1 MAISLLA
8 HSVDGSDIAGSPSSG
23 LTCSTGP

>member
-8 HSVDGSDIAGSPSSG
+8 HSVDGSDIAGSPSSEVM
-23 LTCSTGP
+23 CSTGP